1 MMRSCCKYLKNDSS
15 SLALGGLSKLRTL
28 MLEVSLLAVGKRTE
42 KILKIFCFTTLMA
55 KSTNVAFLL

>member
-1 MMRSCCKYLKNDSS
+1 
-15 SLALGGLSKLRTL
+15 